1 MIREIKIG
9 GRDSALAL
17 AQTRFV
23 AGLIAR
29 ACPDLRLRIVSMKTR
44 GDLMPDTPFEEI
56 PERDGK
62 ALFTGALEKALSAG
76 EIDLC
81 VHSMKDLSVN
91 LDGNLPVVG
100 VPVRGDPRDM
110 LVLPADSG
118 ASRATGAFAGSGAS
132 ADGGAF
138 AGGGAREIL
147 EALDA
152 SLPVGC
158 SGLRRRI
165 QLLSLVPGLNIAS
178 IRGNVPTR
186 LSKMDA
192 GRYGSLVL
200 AAVGLER
207 LGIQRRGYVFSVQE
221 MLPAAGQG
229 ALALQ
234 GRRGEDYGFLD
245 AVRDPV
251 SEEETAAERIF
262 IRSLDC
268 GCGSPAA
275 AYTRIS
281 GTEALIAGLYARDAQ
296 SPLFREE
303 IAGAREEAPRLAREL
318 ARRLA
323 RKAGG

>member
-9 GRDSALAL
+9 GRDSTLAL

-62 ALFTGALEKALSAG
+62 ALFTGALEKALVAG

-91 LDGNLPVVG
+91 LDGSLPVVG

-118 ASRATGAFAGSGAS
+118 AHGGNGAAVGS
-132 ADGGAF
+132 
-138 AGGGAREIL
+138 GAREIL
-147 EALDA
+147 GALDE

-158 SGLRRRI
+158 SSLRRRI

-186 LSKMDA
+186 LSKMDT
-192 GRYGSLVL
+192 GQYGSLVL

-207 LGIQRRGYVFSVQE
+207 LGIERRGYVFSVQE

-262 IRSLDC
+262 IRSLNC

-281 GTEALIAGLYARDAQ
+281 GNEALIAGL
-296 SPLFREE
+296 
-303 IAGAREEAPRLAREL
+303 
-318 ARRLA
+318 
-323 RKAGG
+323 